1 MKEPKERIQKWL
13 AARGHGS
20 RREIEDWIRAGR
32 LKVNGKPAEIG
43 QPVSG
48 HERFSLDGRPL
59 HVSPEQKTPRQ
70 ILMYHKPPGEICTRH
85 DPEGRPSVFDRLPK
99 YARAAGSALAAS
111 TSTPPASCSSPTTAP
126 SPTT

>member
-13 AARGHGS
+13 AARGQGS

-43 QPVSG
+43 QAVSG

-59 HVSPEQKTPRQ
+59 HVSPEQKTPTPKAAPASSTACR
-70 ILMYHKPPGEICTRH
+70 
-85 DPEGRPSVFDRLPK
+85 K
-99 YARAAGSALAAS
+99 YARAAGSASAAS
-111 TSTPPASCSSPTTAP
+111 TSTPPACCSSPTTAP
-126 SPTT
+126 SPTA

>member
-13 AARGHGS
+13 AARGQGS

-70 ILMYHKPPGEICTRH
+70 T
-85 DPEGRPSVFDRLPK
+85 
-99 YARAAGSALAAS
+99 ARAD
-111 TSTPPASCSSPTTAP
+111 TK
-126 SPTT
+126 